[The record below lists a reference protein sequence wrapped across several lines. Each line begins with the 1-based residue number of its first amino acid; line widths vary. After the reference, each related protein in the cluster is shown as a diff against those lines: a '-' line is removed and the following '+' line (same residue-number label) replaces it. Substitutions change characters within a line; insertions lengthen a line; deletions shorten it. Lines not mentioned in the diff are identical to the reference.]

1 MGRKK
6 KSITEMRIAILLDE
20 DLSIDSIINRHIE
33 LVSNPTLSSHL
44 IDIVDGKPIFE
55 ENVVRE
61 AKPAPRK
68 AILLPKYKYLIHTI
82 IMRCRADKYHFTKLS
97 YKTMIE
103 VLGKHY
109 TDMLRTL
116 EDMGV
121 IGITTAYEV
130 GKFGRSILLRNW
142 NVGFTVTKNKKVIEY
157 AQKVAELVGEHTE
170 EGLKKYG
177 DDEFIMNYHNSL
189 SLLQLTKKSD
199 ALEYIKTKKYLN
211 DKSKEY
217 YLGKIESFQY
227 DDKMIHS
234 IDNNNRIYHYMTNL
248 PRDLKCFFNIKYQ
261 CDISNSHPL
270 LFNLFLIDKYNI
282 SNDIID
288 YLLQIDGDI
297 VDNHY
302 LGKQLYNTLKNNNI
316 EFNLKSIPI
325 DVLKYI
331 YSTSKGLF
339 WDNFLDLFEDME
351 RSEIKQKMFCE
362 VFYSKKSKSTRFK
375 PFAKIFKENYPNVWQ
390 TIRQLKAEDADK
402 LPNDMMAHE
411 SRLFHQILT
420 ECYKR
425 GWKVISIHD
434 AIIVLDVESNN
445 HFDLEELIAIMT
457 NVYSSNRLH
466 STISVDEFN

>member
-1 MGRKK
+1 MGKK

-33 LVSNPTLSSHL
+33 LVSNPTISSYM

-68 AILLPKYKYLIHTI
+68 AILYPKYIYLLHSI
-82 IMRCRADKYHFTKLS
+82 IMRCRADKCHFTKLS

-116 EDMGV
+116 EDMGI
-121 IGITTAYEV
+121 IGITTAYEI

-142 NVGFTVTKNKKVIEY
+142 NIGYTITKNKKVIEY
-157 AQKVAELVGEHTE
+157 AQKIKELVGEHTE
-170 EGLKKYG
+170 EDLKDYG
-177 DDEFIMNYHNSL
+177 DDEFIRNYQESL
-189 SLLQLTKKSD
+189 ALLQLTKKSK
-199 ALEYIKTKKYLN
+199 ALDYIKTKKYLN

-217 YLGKIESFQY
+217 YLGKIESFEY
-227 DDKMIHS
+227 DNKMIHS
-234 IDNNNRIYHYMTNL
+234 IDANNRIYHYMTNL

-282 SNDIID
+282 SNDVIY

-302 LGKQLYNTLKNNNI
+302 LGKQLYNSLNNNNI
-316 EFNLKSIPI
+316 EFDKKSIPI

-331 YSTSKGLF
+331 HSTSKGLF
-339 WDNFLDLFEDME
+339 WNNFLDLFEDME

-362 VFYSKKSKSTRFK
+362 VFYSKNSKSTRFK
-375 PFAKIFKENYPNVWQ
+375 PFAKIFKEHYPSVWQ
-390 TIRQLKAEDADK
+390 TIKELKAEDADK
-402 LPNDMMAHE
+402 LPNEMMAHE
-411 SRLFHQILT
+411 SRLFHQILV

-425 GWKVISIHD
+425 NWKVISIHD
-434 AIIVLDVESNN
+434 AIIVLDVELNN
-445 HFDLEELIAIMT
+445 HFDLDELIAIMT
-457 NVYSSNRLH
+457 NVYQSNRLH
-466 STISVDEFN
+466 STISIDVFN